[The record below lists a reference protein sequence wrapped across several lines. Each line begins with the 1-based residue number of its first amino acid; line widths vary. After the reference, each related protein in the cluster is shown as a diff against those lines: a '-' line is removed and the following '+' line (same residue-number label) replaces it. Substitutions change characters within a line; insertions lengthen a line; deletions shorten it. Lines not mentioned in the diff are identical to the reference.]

1 MTRPPASPMKRL
13 PLLLAPMLPLIGA
26 HAQDKAKTEGKTEP
40 DRGFRADFEDL
51 QPGPVPP
58 SYFVV
63 DGTWTVEELD
73 GGKVLRLAEVPIVD
87 AQVQL
92 GDSLKDA
99 GGTVSA
105 RIKAERKRRS
115 FPRFGV
121 GLHGMSGFR
130 LRLFPA
136 QNKLELVRNEEVVTS
151 VPLTWDAAQ
160 WWHVELT
167 VAPDGAGRTV
177 AGRAWAEGT
186 ERPDKPQIEAASDEP
201 KFSGKASVF
210 GTAFA
215 GLPLHFDDIVI
226 TPIPRPDAGKK

>member
-1 MTRPPASPMKRL
+1 MPPKDQMKRIT
-13 PLLLAPMLPLIGA
+13 LLLAALLPLATSHG
-26 HAQDKAKTEGKTEP
+26 QEKAKSDDQKETDKV
-40 DRGFRADFEDL
+40 FRANFDDL
-51 QPGPVPP
+51 TPGPVPA

-63 DGTWTVEELD
+63 EGTWSIAELD
-73 GGKVLRLAEVPIVD
+73 GGKVLHLAEVPIVD

-99 GGTVSA
+99 GGTVTA

-136 QNKLELVRNEEVVTS
+136 QNKLELVRNEEVVTA
-151 VPLTWDAAQ
+151 VPLTWDAST
-160 WWHVELT
+160 WWHLELT
-167 VAPDGAGRTV
+167 VAPAEAGWTV

-186 ERPDKPQIEAASDEP
+186 ERPDKPQIEATSDEP

-215 GLPLHFDDIVI
+215 GLPLHFDDISI
-226 TPIPRPDAGKK
+226 TPIPRPDAAKK